1 MSWKSLVTAGL
12 LCVLASP
19 VFAAP
24 TINVAGG
31 GTNASSKLNAAGQLV
46 WNVQISNSNPVPT
59 GSSPLAAE
67 LGFTTS
73 GTLVGATVLNGVT
86 NFDTANPGKKI
97 FGWEPNSASTSNPA
111 ANSDGLQV
119 SVANKQIFAA
129 LGSVD
134 FATVGPHDFIQIT
147 TGAPV
152 VSLATPNVTQT
163 VTVSGAY
170 SGKGRI
176 AELTGATTSANYDT
190 YNNVFSRTARGGD
203 ADLNGSVDFND
214 FQTALLLNYNQPGK
228 WYQGD
233 FNGDGT
239 VNFDDFQIMLTQY
252 NTSYTVGAG
261 AGLGAGSA
269 VPEPASLAVLGLVI
283 LGGLGLVGRRR

>member
-19 VFAAP
+19 AFAVPAVSVVP
-24 TINVAGG
+24 G
-31 GTNASSKLNAAGQLV
+31 GTVSSNRLDASGNWV
-46 WNVQISNSNPVPT
+46 WNIQISNTNPVPT

-67 LGFTTS
+67 LGFTS
-73 GTLVGATVLNGVT
+73 SNTLGGATVLNGAS

-147 TGAPV
+147 TAGPKVGALT
-152 VSLATPNVTQT
+152 ST
-163 VTVSGAY
+163 VTLSGAY

-190 YNNVFSRTARGGD
+190 MG
-203 ADLNGSVDFND
+203 GSVTFTAKSGDVNLDGNITSGDFAIL
-214 FQTALLLNYNQPGK
+214 QQNYGGSGK
-228 WYQGD
+228 KWNQGD
-233 FNGDGT
+233 FNGDGSVT
-239 VNFDDFQIMLTQY
+239 SGDFSVLQQNY
-252 NTSYTVGAG
+252 GTSYQVVSGGFTNAGVGAG
-261 AGLGAGSA
+261 GA
-269 VPEPASLAVLGLVI
+269 VPEPASISLVALAALA
-283 LGGLGLVGRRR
+283 GLGLVSRKR